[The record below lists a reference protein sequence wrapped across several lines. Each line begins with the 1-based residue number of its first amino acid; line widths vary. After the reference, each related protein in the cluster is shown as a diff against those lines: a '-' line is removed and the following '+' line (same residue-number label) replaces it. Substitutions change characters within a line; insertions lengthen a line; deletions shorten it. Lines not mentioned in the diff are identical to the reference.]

1 MTHSRRS
8 PFVLDLSLRSG
19 LLCVLLLL
27 GSGSLAAQ
35 DAAAD
40 AGQAY
45 EPKRGQ
51 AGKDV
56 VWIPTPDE
64 LVTRMLRLAQV
75 TPQDFLVD
83 LGAGDGKIVIAAAR
97 DFGARGL
104 GLEYDP
110 KLAEH
115 AQRNVREAG
124 VADKAQIRQADIF
137 ATDFSNADVVTM
149 YLLPNLNLKLR
160 PTLMAMKPGTRLV
173 SHQFTMGDWRPDE
186 TSWVA
191 NRPAFLWIVPANVG
205 GKWRASWQD
214 GGGAAGGAQLSIE
227 QVFQELKG
235 GIDFGAIRTSLRN
248 PRLQGAQLEFSFT
261 DERGS
266 VRRVAASA
274 GGDRLQGTIS
284 GPDGS
289 TAFSAIREGLAPPLG
304 EAPASGDELIN
315 AMRQLGE

>member
-1 MTHSRRS
+1 MMDIRQLTATIK
-8 PFVLDLSLRSG
+8 PLAGFAPLAVA
-19 LLCVLLLL
+19 LLL
-27 GSGSLAAQ
+27 GCGSVAAQ
-35 DAAAD
+35 DATPKAD
-40 AGQAY
+40 GSY

-75 TPQDFLVD
+75 TAQDYVVD

-110 KLAEH
+110 KLVEH
-115 AQRNVREAG
+115 AQRHAREAG
-124 VADKAQIRQADIF
+124 VSDRADFRQADIF
-137 ATDFSNADVVTM
+137 ATDFSKADVVTM

-186 TSWVA
+186 TSWVQF
-191 NRPAFLWIVPANVG
+191 RPAFLWIVPANVG
-205 GKWRASWQD
+205 GKWRAEWQE
-214 GGGAAGGAQLSIE
+214 AGTATGAQLSVE
-227 QVFQELKG
+227 QVFQEVKG
-235 GIDFGAIRTSLRN
+235 GIEFGPIRTSLRS
-248 PRLQGAQLEFSFT
+248 PRLQGSQLQFSFT
-261 DERGS
+261 DERGR
-266 VRRVAASA
+266 VRAVDATAS
-274 GGDRLQGTIS
+274 GDQLQGTIS
-284 GPDGS
+284 GPDGR
-289 TAFSAIREGLAPPLG
+289 TAFSATREGLAPPLG
-304 EAPASGDELIN
+304 EAPASAEEQIN